1 MTGPWLGWWP
11 TGLNWKSKAIE
22 RVPPVSIKFKG
33 TVIHGNGGVF
43 YFRFAISD
51 WLLRTSTPHPS
62 RLPEGESEHLRIA
75 NVKGQWAGRTIASPS
90 HSNFGLWTF

>member
-33 TVIHGNGGVF
+33 TVIHGITAGFFFQINDVD
-43 YFRFAISD
+43 FA
-51 WLLRTSTPHPS
+51 RP
-62 RLPEGESEHLRIA
+62 
-75 NVKGQWAGRTIASPS
+75 ASFFVLKLVS
-90 HSNFGLWTF
+90 